1 MATIQFDLPVLN
13 PFNHGPLS
21 IGHYTVPV
29 SLELTAGENSFTSAP
44 IEIGNFFHYK
54 VFAHLSIPYSYDPAT
69 QYITI
74 PGPDDFSNK
83 QIAIHTSLNGH
94 PDIFSHYI
102 LNSSAAPSAPSNVW
116 NDYTDNTPIVTQVIQ
131 TAIRQTIHTLVEQ
144 LLEAGIQGV
153 IQTGRAPVVTPDNYQ
168 DFKAMFKPEKAD
180 VTEPS
185 LDDIIEVQSTV
196 GSTYGGTITWA
207 IDYAFANVIGSTYDP
222 RPNGYNSWIQLW
234 CITCNNEYYPTS
246 CTSLDY
252 SNGVPPFDCNITD
265 FVGGHVIPGTTAEKP
280 VVGSTVYIY
289 PICKRH
295 NGKDAIYMSIRSYQ
309 VGVVLNNYF
318 Q

>member
-83 QIAIHTSLNGH
+83 QIAIHTSLNEH
-94 PDIFSHYI
+94 PDIFSRHI
-102 LNSSAAPSAPSNVW
+102 LNSSEVLFTPSNVW
-116 NDYTDNTPIVTQVIQ
+116 KNYTDTTPMVTQVIQ
-131 TAIRQTIHTLVEQ
+131 TAIRQTIDTLVKQ
-144 LLEAGIQGV
+144 LLEAGVQGV
-153 IQTGRAPVVTPDNYQ
+153 IQTGRAPVVTPGNYQ

-180 VTEPS
+180 VAQPS

-196 GSTYGGTITWA
+196 DSTYGGTITWTLN
-207 IDYAFANVIGSTYDP
+207 YAFANVIGSTYDP
-222 RPNGYNSWIQLW
+222 RPSGYNSWIQLW
-234 CITCNNEYYPTS
+234 CITCNDGYYPTDCS
-246 CTSLDY
+246 SLNY
-252 SNGVPPFDCNITD
+252 SDGTTPFDCNTTD
-265 FVGGHVIPGTTAEKP
+265 FVGGHVIPGTSTYTPAD
-280 VVGSTVYIY
+280 GSTVYIF

-295 NGKDAIYMSIRSYQ
+295 NGNDNIYMSMRYNPT
-309 VGVVLNNYF
+309 GVVLNNYN